1 MNTNNQLTQLEGAQ
15 EWLRSATREDLHQIL
30 LNRPGAAYPQAS
42 DFLQFALR
50 LGQTHYV
57 VEAIRCMRALPLAV
71 MRAAADL
78 ELAKDEEPSSAAEV
92 AERLGLELKAVLVAM
107 KELNQAG
114 LIFGDRN
121 PDADSRITMLG
132 QPHGILAHHFDLPPI
147 PTDRCIPAGEYV
159 PQSDGGVP
167 ASERLEMLNAKEA
180 RVIEALGRIFGM
192 GTSEGA
198 GYDADPELPVPR
210 LLNMGLLF
218 RFSEDVVGL
227 SAGAQSAREGRDI
240 HAVPFLPPNFIPA
253 EFLPKPEH
261 TISGKQK
268 IPANSE
274 AQDTQDRNAV
284 GSSLEVARAM
294 VALINALAREQVP
307 LLKKG
312 SIGVRPARKLA
323 EELDLSMK
331 DLARLLCLG
340 LSAGLISRGEPQPLP
355 MDDTGGEYVAPTPR
369 AYSFLEQSLAEQV
382 SYLLSMWVSSDAAA
396 WRVEGDVRIFDE
408 AMFEGD
414 FVALRRPI
422 LLAYCRSAEGCALS
436 EEEFYQGLLYVDPW
450 AERCAEDAEAIAE
463 IRAEA
468 VWMGV
473 LAETAEGRV
482 AATRSLRILCAE
494 TLAKEAELVCMPRPV
509 PAPFNVRGQ
518 LDQELLE
525 HVESIVPATVD
536 KIIPQA
542 DMTILAP
549 GPLPPAMQKELSLLA
564 QIESPGMASVWRISP
579 ESIRRGLESGRTG
592 AEILHWF
599 EENSMGELPQA
610 LSYLIK
616 DQARAFGVLR
626 GGPAGCY
633 VRADDE
639 ATIAEIMGLPEA
651 KELGLEQ
658 IAPSVIVSLLPLGEV
673 MKVLAKHGLSP
684 AMEAPSGQ
692 RISALALEPYVEF
705 LDDWSIR
712 NYERSKPKDEALTAE
727 ECDHA
732 LHEMLVA
739 EDGVAKA
746 KPGKLNQVGQ
756 STSVIQALIDNA
768 IHTGRDIFLTYRRAN
783 GERETMMV
791 DPQFCDDE
799 AVTVWHMAAQR
810 MQQIALERIVD
821 VSFKG

>member
-1 MNTNNQLTQLEGAQ
+1 MNTNNHLTQLEGAQ

-30 LNRPGAAYPQAS
+30 MNRPGAAYPEAS

-57 VEAIRCMRALPLAV
+57 VEAIKSMRALPLAV

-78 ELAKDEEPSSAAEV
+78 ELAKDEEASSAAEV
-92 AERLGLELKAVLVAM
+92 ATRLGLELNAVLVAM

-114 LIFGDRN
+114 LIWGERTPSAEDPIN
-121 PDADSRITMLG
+121 MLG

-147 PTDRCIPAGEYV
+147 PTDRCIPEGEYV

-167 ASERLEMLNAKEA
+167 ASQRLAMLKPGEK

-227 SAGAQSAREGRDI
+227 PAAAQSAREGRDI

-253 EFLPKPEH
+253 EFLPKLEH

-268 IPANSE
+268 TEADSD
-274 AQDTQDRNAV
+274 AQDTQDRSAL

-323 EELDLSMK
+323 EELDMSVK
-331 DLARLLCLG
+331 DLARLLCLA
-340 LSAGLISRGEPQPLP
+340 LSAGLVSRGEPQPLP
-355 MDDTGGEYVAPTPR
+355 MDDTGGEYVGPTPR
-369 AYSFLEQSLAEQV
+369 AYTFLEQSLAEQV
-382 SYLLSMWVSSDAAA
+382 SYLLSMWVSSDAAP

-414 FVALRRPI
+414 FVALRRPV
-422 LLAYCRSAEGCALS
+422 LLAYCRSAEGHALS

-463 IRAEA
+463 IREEA

-473 LAETAEGRV
+473 LAEAEEGRV
-482 AATRSLRILCAE
+482 AATRSLRILFAE

-509 PAPFNVRGQ
+509 PAPFSVRGQ
-518 LDQELLE
+518 LNQELFE

-549 GPLPPAMQKELSLLA
+549 GPLPPEMQKELSLLA

-592 AEILHWF
+592 AEILQWF

-616 DQARAFGVLR
+616 DQARAYGVLR
-626 GGPAGCY
+626 GGPASCY

-639 ATIAEIMGLPEA
+639 ATIAEIMALPEA
-651 KELGLEQ
+651 EELGLEQ
-658 IAPSVIVSLLPLGEV
+658 IAPSVIVSLVPLHEL
-673 MKVLAKHGLSP
+673 MKALAKHGLTP

-692 RISALALEPYVEF
+692 RISALTVEPYVEF
-705 LDDWSIR
+705 LDDWAMR
-712 NYERSKPKDEALTAE
+712 NYERGKPKDEALTPE

-739 EDGVAKA
+739 EEGVAKA
-746 KPGKLNQVGQ
+746 KPGKLNQLGK

-768 IHTGRDIFLTYRRAN
+768 IDTGRNIFLTYRRAN
-783 GERETMMV
+783 GEHETMMV
-791 DPQFCDDE
+791 DPQYCDDE

-810 MQQIALERIVD
+810 IQQIALERIVD